1 MTLNKDT
8 GKWYHVANNEVI
20 PSPALLIYPER
31 IEDNIRKMVEIT
43 GDADRLRP
51 HVKTHKMPEII
62 RMQVEH
68 GITRFKCSTISE
80 AEMTA
85 ENGARDIILALQP
98 VGPAAER
105 FFALKKKY
113 PDVNISCICDTE
125 SVIRII
131 AEKAIRHGAQTDIWL
146 DINNGMNRT
155 GIAPGDKAAE
165 LFTLINSLPM
175 LRAAGL
181 HAYDGHI
188 RDSDFTLRKQK
199 SDEAFKSVAALAEK
213 LRKIV
218 KHDIPVVAGG
228 SPTFR
233 VHAMREGV
241 ECSPGTVL
249 LWDYGYSSSLPDTV
263 FSHAAVLMTRVI
275 SKPAEGLL
283 CLDLGHK
290 AIGSEM
296 PHPRIIFFGME
307 EYTAVNHSEEHLVL
321 KTPEAEKFNPGDVLF
336 GIPWHICP
344 TVDRHDLAYVIR
356 KNRAT
361 EVWSVEARKR
371 FITI

>member
-20 PSPALLIYPER
+20 PSPALLIYPDR

-98 VGPAAER
+98 VGPATER

-155 GIAPGDKAAE
+155 GIYPGDKAAE

-188 RDSDFTLRKQK
+188 RDSDFNLRKQK
-199 SDEAFKSVAALAEK
+199 SDEAFKLVAALAEK

-228 SPTFR
+228 SPTFS

-307 EYTAVNHSEEHLVL
+307 VYTAVNHSEEHLVI
-321 KTPEAEKFNPGDVLF
+321 KTPEAEKFNPGDVLY
-336 GIPWHICP
+336 GIPWHICS

>member
-20 PSPALLIYPER
+20 PSPALLIYPDR

-155 GIAPGDKAAE
+155 GIYPGDKAAE

-188 RDSDFTLRKQK
+188 RDSDFNLRKKK
-199 SDEAFKSVAALAEK
+199 SDEAFKLVTALAEK

-228 SPTFR
+228 SPTFS

-296 PHPRIIFFGME
+296 PHPRIIFFDME
-307 EYTAVNHSEEHLVL
+307 EYTAVNHSEEHLVI
-321 KTPEAEKFNPGDVLF
+321 KTPEAEKFNPGDVLY

-371 FITI
+371 FISV